1 MTADQPLFPDPRE
14 AVPLGSY
21 LDLAI
26 WLLGRNPLVADLAN
40 RIPGVVTTGPEGT
53 VYNPTQLALT
63 IRARDWLSVAWDEW
77 ADANGI
83 PTNDYDERGE
93 WEAVN
98 AATYVGAYADAVAA
112 WDRLLADQQT
122 VLRLL
127 SSFGLWRTPI
137 CLDDLLK
144 LDRTGWQGDFL
155 DDYRRAATSVR

>member
-1 MTADQPLFPDPRE
+1 MRNPATHPATLVARTAPTMTADQPLFPDPRE

-40 RIPGVVTTGPEGT
+40 RIPKRRHRRPEGT
-53 VYNPTQLALT
+53 VHSQTRLALT
-63 IRARDWLSVAWDEW
+63 IRARDRLSVAWDEW

-83 PTNDYDERGE
+83 PTNDYDERGK

-112 WDRLLADQQT
+112 WDRL
-122 VLRLL
+122 
-127 SSFGLWRTPI
+127 
-137 CLDDLLK
+137 
-144 LDRTGWQGDFL
+144 DRTGWQADFL

>member
-14 AVPLGSY
+14 AVPLGCY

-40 RIPGVVTTGPEGT
+40 RIPGVVTTGFEGT
-53 VYNPTQLALT
+53 VYNPTRLALT

-83 PTNDYDERGE
+83 PTNDYDEREE

-98 AATYVGAYADAVAA
+98 AATYVGAYADPSPRGT
-112 WDRLLADQQT
+112 D
-122 VLRLL
+122 
-127 SSFGLWRTPI
+127 SSLTS
-137 CLDDLLK
+137 
-144 LDRTGWQGDFL
+144 
-155 DDYRRAATSVR
+155 RRCYAY